1 MIALLEKIEPSII
14 FCYISMILL
23 FFSEDLICHAAPLKA
38 GEENERTG
46 FGKIIKPRQLHLEEK
61 QSEFAGCEWRA
72 ALES

>member
-14 FCYISMILL
+14 FCDITLI
-23 FFSEDLICHAAPLKA
+23 FFFEDLICHAAPLKP